1 MPVRYCVICKHLKNR
16 MHETWSSGNYGWVNG
31 ICEECYQK
39 TGMTKEKFDAIY
51 EDNDNAN
58 NS

>member
-1 MPVRYCVICKHLKNR
+1 MCRNLKNR
-16 MHETWSSGNYGWVNG
+16 FHETWSSGNFGWVYG

-51 EDNDNAN
+51 KDSEGEEWQNLK
-58 NS
+58 